1 MPKVANLLASVGHLL
16 DLIQLTVCSVVEGKN
31 IIEEHVWNAGNMS
44 LKTMSK
50 RKGVVMEEMEKLL

>member
-16 DLIQLTVCSVVEGKN
+16 DLIQLTVCSVVEEKN
-31 IIEEHVWNAGNMS
+31 IIKEHVWNAGNML